1 MDRRILEGR
10 RGLKFLLFPALE
22 TPDRWSMPRHAR
34 AAIPFLEMSFLGS
47 QSNSLRGAV
56 YETAKKFRAAK
67 NSQMIQEPRE
77 LVPLKIDRELTKD
90 AVFAGQRARTRCW
103 ITSR

>member
-1 MDRRILEGR
+1 
-10 RGLKFLLFPALE
+10 
-22 TPDRWSMPRHAR
+22 MPRHAR